1 MFTGIIQAVGKVV
14 SVAPTDAGRRFVFG
28 LGALAGK
35 PLRLGDSVAVNG
47 ACLTVVAQD
56 SASFAADVSAET
68 LRVTTLGSLVAGS
81 PVNLE
86 PALTLQDPL
95 GGHLVTGHVDGV
107 GSVALIRPEGAATVL
122 RFRLPPELERYVA
135 RKGSICIDGVSLT
148 VNAVEEGCVQV
159 TLIPHTLEQTIM
171 QNYRIGSAVNVEIDL
186 VARYVER
193 LLVSQ

>member
-1 MFTGIIQAVGKVV
+1 MFTGIIQALGTVA
-14 SVAPTDAGRRFVFG
+14 SVEPTDAGRRLVFG
-28 LGALAGK
+28 LGALAGR
-35 PLRLGDSVAVNG
+35 PLRLGDSIAVNG

-81 PVNLE
+81 AVNLE
-86 PALTLQDPL
+86 PAMTLQDPL

-107 GSVALIRPEGAATVL
+107 GAVALIRPEGAATVL

-148 VNAVEEGCVQV
+148 VNAAEEGCAQV
-159 TLIPHTLEQTIM
+159 TLIPHTLKQTIM

>member
-171 QNYRIGSAVNVEIDL
+171 QNYRTGSAVNVEIDL